1 MRLTTLR
8 RIRKVQ
14 EGLELLWESD
24 EQRLR
29 RKFRRVFGRQPDL
42 ESPKTFN
49 EKILWLNLNDRRPV
63 KTVCAD
69 KYAVRDWVSERIG
82 NQYLIPLVGVFEDAR
97 DIDLDSLP
105 DGFAVKA
112 THGSGWNLIVD
123 NKRQLDWPAAR
134 HRLNGWLASSYYPYL
149 REWQYRDIRP
159 RLVIEELMLD
169 DHGKIPAD
177 FKLLCLTGTQTQTII
192 VEVDLD
198 RHTNHSR
205 AMYDLDWNRLP
216 FGLKYPTPDEEV
228 PRPERLDEMVE
239 IARRLSAG
247 FPCVRVDLYSTP
259 GGLRFGEL
267 TFTPDAGGGIFEPPE
282 WDRKM
287 GDLIELPVRGR
298 QSQPAR
304 RKEIE

>member
-1 MRLTTLR
+1 MRLSTLR
-8 RIRKVQ
+8 RIQRLK

-24 EQRLR
+24 EQRIR

-82 NQYLIPLVGVFEDAR
+82 DQYLIPLVGVFEDAR

-112 THGSGWNLIVD
+112 THGSGWNLIVHD
-123 NKRQLDWPAAR
+123 KKQLDWTAET
-134 HRLNGWLASSYYPYL
+134 HRLNDWLASSYYPYL

-169 DHGKIPAD
+169 EHGRIPSD
-177 FKLLCLTGTQTQTII
+177 YKLLCLTGAEAQTII

-198 RHTNHSR
+198 RHTRHSR
-205 AMYDLDWNRLP
+205 NMYDLDWNRLP
-216 FGLKYPTPDEEV
+216 FRLTYPASDEHV
-228 PRPERLDEMVE
+228 PRPDRLDEMVE
-239 IARRLSAG
+239 VARSLSRG
-247 FPCVRVDLYSTP
+247 FPFVRVDLYSTAE
-259 GGLRFGEL
+259 GLRFGEL
-267 TFTPDAGGGIFEPPE
+267 TLTPDGGGGRFEPPE
-282 WDRKM
+282 WDRRL
-287 GDLIELPVRGR
+287 GDLIELPT
-298 QSQPAR
+298 AD
-304 RKEIE
+304 

>member
-8 RIRKVQ
+8 RIRRIQ
-14 EGLELLWESD
+14 EDLELLWESD
-24 EQRLR
+24 EQRIR
-29 RKFRRVFGRQPDL
+29 RKFRRAFGRRPDL

-82 NQYLIPLVGVFEDAR
+82 DQYLIPLVGVFEDAR

-112 THGSGWNLIVD
+112 THASGWNLIVQD
-123 NKRQLDWPAAR
+123 KRQLDWPAET

-159 RLVIEELMLD
+159 RLVVEELVLD
-169 DHGKIPAD
+169 EHGRIPSD
-177 FKLLCLTGTQTQTII
+177 YKLLCLTGAETQTII

-198 RHTNHSR
+198 RHTHHCRN
-205 AMYDLDWNRLP
+205 MYDLDWNRLP
-216 FGLKYPTPDEEV
+216 FRLTYPASDEHV
-228 PRPERLDEMVE
+228 PRPDRLDEMVE
-239 IARRLSAG
+239 VARSLSRG
-247 FPCVRVDLYSTP
+247 FPFVRVDLYSTA
-259 GGLRFGEL
+259 GELRFGEL
-267 TFTPDAGGGIFEPPE
+267 TFTPDGGGGRFEPPE
-282 WDRKM
+282 WDRRL
-287 GDLIELPVRGR
+287 GDLIELP
-298 QSQPAR
+298 
-304 RKEIE
+304 ETD